1 MLLVC
6 VYQIYIDELK
16 QYYNLCYGCGFVGG
30 NYYVGMFFILVN
42 VLFGVVIMVIL
53 DGCKVYILLVE
64 GVSFVLGMDYFGL
77 MVVIGFVG
85 KLFIG
90 FIFGGVLFNQKLN
103 LMMLENEFD
112 KQKLMV
118 LLWMFFEV
126 YKGWYIQYNI
136 VLCEMLL
143 DVKKYLDQYCDLV
156 VCVVGYF
163 VFFIVLLLDVQDD
176 IIVCIEYML

>member
-16 QYYNLCYGCGFVGG
+16 QYYNLCYGCGLVGG
-30 NYYVGMFFILVN
+30 NYYVGMLFIFVN
-42 VLFGVVIMVIL
+42 VLFGVQIMVML

-64 GVSFVLGMDYFGL
+64 GVSLVFGIDYFGFI
-77 MVVIGFVG
+77 VVIGLVG
-85 KLFIG
+85 KLFMVV
-90 FIFGGVLFNQKLN
+90 IFGGVLFNQKLN
-103 LMMLENEFD
+103 LVMLENEFD
-112 KQKLMV
+112 KQKLMI
-118 LLWMFFEV
+118 LLCIFFEV

-136 VLCEMLL
+136 VFCEMLL
-143 DVKKYLDQYCDLV
+143 EVKKYFDQYCDLV

-163 VFFIVLLLDVQDD
+163 VFFIVFFFDVQDD

>member
-16 QYYNLCYGCGFVGG
+16 QYYNLCYGCGLVGG
-30 NYYVGMFFILVN
+30 NYYVGMLLIFVN
-42 VLFGVVIMVIL
+42 VLFGVQIMVIL

-64 GVSFVLGMDYFGL
+64 GVSLVFGIDYFGFI
-77 MVVIGFVG
+77 VVIGLVG
-85 KLFIG
+85 KLFMVV
-90 FIFGGVLFNQKLN
+90 IFGGVLFNQKLN
-103 LMMLENEFD
+103 LVMLENEFD
-112 KQKLMV
+112 KQKLMI
-118 LLWMFFEV
+118 LLCIFFEV

-136 VLCEMLL
+136 VFCEMLL
-143 DVKKYLDQYCDLV
+143 DVKKYFDQYCDLV

-163 VFFIVLLLDVQDD
+163 VFFIVFFLDVQDD